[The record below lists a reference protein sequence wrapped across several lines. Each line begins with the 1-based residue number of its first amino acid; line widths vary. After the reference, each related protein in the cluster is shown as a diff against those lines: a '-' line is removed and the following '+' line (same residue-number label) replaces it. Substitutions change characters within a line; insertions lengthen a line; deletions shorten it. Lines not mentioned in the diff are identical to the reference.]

1 MSHLT
6 RRLIVTCAALLAAA
20 LPIAADAGR
29 QAERRPPP
37 AREPQRQPTPP
48 PERQA
53 KPRQPARQAGERARP
68 APKPQARVVVRG
80 PVFVGGYF
88 YDPLYGPYPWWP
100 RTGYPHWYVPIYD
113 QRADLR
119 VKVTPKDSAV
129 YVDGF
134 YAGLVDEF
142 DGVFQALPL
151 PPGGHRVLL
160 YRPGYRSERFHL
172 YLRRGSV
179 FTLRAALEPLR
190 PGERSELPPTYTR
203 VPAPPRPGSYR
214 VPVERWPTAGTAP
227 DTGWSL
233 PPRTAGLTVVVQPA
247 DAAIVIDG
255 ERWFTSDPGRL
266 AADLSPG
273 THRVRV
279 SSPGYVSGEV
289 EVTLVEGEPQTVHV
303 TLVPAT

>member
-53 KPRQPARQAGERARP
+53 KPREPARQAGERARP
-68 APKPQARVVVRG
+68 APKSQARVVVRG

-160 YRPGYRSERFHL
+160 YRPGYRSERF
-172 YLRRGSV
+172 
-179 FTLRAALEPLR
+179 RAL
-190 PGERSELPPTYTR
+190 
-203 VPAPPRPGSYR
+203 
-214 VPVERWPTAGTAP
+214 GT
-227 DTGWSL
+227 
-233 PPRTAGLTVVVQPA
+233 
-247 DAAIVIDG
+247 
-255 ERWFTSDPGRL
+255 
-266 AADLSPG
+266 AADLHPRAGAAAPRQLSSAG
-273 THRVRV
+273 RALADGRYGAGHR
-279 SSPGYVSGEV
+279 
-289 EVTLVEGEPQTVHV
+289 LEPAAADRRADGGGAARRRGHRHRR
-303 TLVPAT
+303 